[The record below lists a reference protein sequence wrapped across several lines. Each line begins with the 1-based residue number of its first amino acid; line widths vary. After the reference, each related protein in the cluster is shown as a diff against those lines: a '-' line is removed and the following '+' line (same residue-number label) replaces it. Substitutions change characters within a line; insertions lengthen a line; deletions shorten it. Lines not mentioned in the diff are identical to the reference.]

1 MDSQGRRDDAAGE
14 EPRESALSLTR
25 APMPA
30 DRVVGTR
37 IRELRR
43 AAGMTQRSVSA
54 KLGITSA
61 QVHRYERGMARI
73 STGRLLKIA
82 DCLGVPIE
90 ALLEGAC
97 LDTPR
102 GPENPSEIEALTRA
116 FLAIRDADQREAL
129 LVLARSM
136 ARRSARAA
144 AVAP

>member
-1 MDSQGRRDDAAGE
+1 MDGHDIRHGPDGE
-14 EPRESALSLTR
+14 VRRESAISLTR

-30 DRVVGTR
+30 DRAVGSR

-43 AAGMTQRSVSA
+43 AAGMTQRCISQQ
-54 KLGITSA
+54 LGITGA

-90 ALLEGAC
+90 ALLESASA
-97 LDTPR
+97 
-102 GPENPSEIEALTRA
+102 GPAPSAGNMAEIEALTRA
-116 FLAIRDADQREAL
+116 FVAIRDPDQREAL
-129 LVLARSM
+129 LVLARTM

-144 AVAP
+144 GVAP